1 MPATNVP
8 TGAKDAWRARGWARR
23 LLPTLAMA
31 AVVALCIA
39 AGNWQRGRMAQKEA
53 LGERLAAAMAAPAV
67 AMPAGA
73 DDWSAWRF
81 RQVELAGRYD
91 EPRQILI
98 DNKVY
103 AGRAGY
109 HVVTPLLLADG
120 RAVLVN
126 RGFATGGATRRELPE
141 SRPPAG
147 EVRVTGRINL
157 PSLDYVELAQAP
169 PQGVVWQ
176 NLDPARYSAATGL
189 AVLPIV
195 VEATAGDD
203 GLVRDWPRPDAG
215 TEKHRIYMLQW
226 YAFAALAFGLWA
238 WFTLIR
244 RKR

>member
-8 TGAKDAWRARGWARR
+8 TGAKDAPRAWGWVRR
-23 LLPTLAMA
+23 LLPTLGMV

-39 AGNWQRGRMAQKEA
+39 AGNWQRGRMTQKEA
-53 LGERLAAAMAAPAV
+53 LGERLAAALAAPVV
-67 AMPAGA
+67 ALPAGV

-91 EPRQILI
+91 EARQILI
-98 DNKVY
+98 DNKVH
-103 AGRAGY
+103 AARAGY
-109 HVVTPLLLADG
+109 HVVTPLLLSDG
-120 RAVLVN
+120 RVVLVN
-126 RGFATGGATRRELPE
+126 RGFATGGATRSELPE

-157 PSLDYVELAQAP
+157 PALDYVELAQAP

-176 NLDPARYSAATGL
+176 NLDPSRFSAATGL
-189 AVLPIV
+189 DVLPIV
-195 VEATAGDD
+195 VEATTGDD
-203 GLVRDWPRPDAG
+203 RLVRDWPRPDAG
-215 TEKHRIYMLQW
+215 TEKHRIYMVQW

>member
-8 TGAKDAWRARGWARR
+8 AGTKDALRARGWVRT
-23 LLPTLAMA
+23 LLPTLGMV
-31 AVVALCIA
+31 AVVVLCVA

-53 LGERLAAAMAAPAV
+53 LAARLAAAAAAPVV
-67 AMPAGA
+67 ALPAGV
-73 DDWSAWRF
+73 DDWPAWRF

-91 EPRQILI
+91 AARQILI
-98 DNKVY
+98 DNKVH

-109 HVVTPLLLADG
+109 HVVTPLLLEDG

-126 RGFATGGATRRELPE
+126 RGFAAGGATRAELPA

-147 EVRVTGRINL
+147 EVRVAGRINL
-157 PSLDYVELAQAP
+157 PSRDYVELAQAP

-176 NLDPARYSAATGL
+176 NLDPARFSAATGL
-189 AVLPIV
+189 LVLPIV

-203 GLVRDWPRPDAG
+203 RLVRDWPRPDAG
-215 TEKHRIYMLQW
+215 TEKHRIYMVQW

-244 RKR
+244 SKR